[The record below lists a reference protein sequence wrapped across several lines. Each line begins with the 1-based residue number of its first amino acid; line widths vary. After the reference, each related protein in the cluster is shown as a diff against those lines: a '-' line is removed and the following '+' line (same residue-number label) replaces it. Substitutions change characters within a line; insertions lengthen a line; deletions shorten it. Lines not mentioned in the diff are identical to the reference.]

1 MIMERLKIGKVV
13 KLDGFS
19 IIIEVIEE
27 NISENINFKIGIP
40 ISPIMINKLLS
51 IKLLTGKQIICKI
64 DKIYDK
70 NFFHGNDDFKPKKNK
85 IVLEALMIGIYD
97 NYLKKFDEGINSFP
111 LINSDVYSISDEIKK
126 EILDISSNY
135 KLKIGNS
142 FGSTN
147 IINYAN
153 PDLLFGKHL
162 GIFGNTGSGKS
173 CTVTS
178 IIQGLKTRL
187 TDRYGEHVSVN
198 PKIIIFDSNSEYEE
212 GFKNCGLKVKTISK
226 SELSLPHKELSDS
239 EYYRFF
245 GASEGVQRP
254 ILKEAISDLR
264 LCNNFSL
271 QNIIDKI
278 NDIINI
284 KSNDNSFSKNQYTNW
299 TNTLINRIEVIN
311 DNLELNNIIDSTEI
325 DTVSSIK
332 EDKENEIFLI
342 DTDFDSEELDIVMF
356 LFSKLIFK
364 NFKNAADN
372 IILILEEA
380 HRYINDIDKNNYKLG
395 NYYIEKIAREGRK
408 FGINLVISS
417 QRPSEIS
424 KTVVSQ
430 CNSFIIH
437 KITNKQ
443 DFEIITRLLSNN
455 SYQYTNVLSCLET
468 QHALIFGEAFN
479 MIDITK
485 VCDAKPTPKSKNP
498 EIINLWK
505 KST

>member
-1 MIMERLKIGKVV
+1 
-13 KLDGFS
+13 
-19 IIIEVIEE
+19 
-27 NISENINFKIGIP
+27 
-40 ISPIMINKLLS
+40 
-51 IKLLTGKQIICKI
+51 
-64 DKIYDK
+64 
-70 NFFHGNDDFKPKKNK
+70 
-85 IVLEALMIGIYD
+85 
-97 NYLKKFDEGINSFP
+97 
-111 LINSDVYSISDEIKK
+111 
-126 EILDISSNY
+126 
-135 KLKIGNS
+135 
-142 FGSTN
+142 
-147 IINYAN
+147 
-153 PDLLFGKHL
+153 
-162 GIFGNTGSGKS
+162 
-173 CTVTS
+173 
-178 IIQGLKTRL
+178 
-187 TDRYGEHVSVN
+187 
-198 PKIIIFDSNSEYEE
+198 
-212 GFKNCGLKVKTISK
+212 
-226 SELSLPHKELSDS
+226 
-239 EYYRFF
+239 
-245 GASEGVQRP
+245 
-254 ILKEAISDLR
+254 
-264 LCNNFSL
+264 
-271 QNIIDKI
+271 
-278 NDIINI
+278 
-284 KSNDNSFSKNQYTNW
+284 
-299 TNTLINRIEVIN
+299 
-311 DNLELNNIIDSTEI
+311 
-325 DTVSSIK
+325 
-332 EDKENEIFLI
+332 
-342 DTDFDSEELDIVMF
+342 MF

-505 KST
+505 RST